1 MNFGSVIRAPDS
13 ICSSDTTFGNP
24 DLRRFG
30 AKRLITDAVAITS
43 EMGSTVRMP
52 ADRGG
57 SQPLVAKFAVA
68 DAVTLAKGNTVGQ
81 RNALSRGDRFNPVRS
96 LRRAPSIDH
105 T

>member
-1 MNFGSVIRAPDS
+1 MDAAPDPYRQTS
-13 ICSSDTTFGNP
+13 PNVESDPGDVGFPHRNVG
-24 DLRRFG
+24 
-30 AKRLITDAVAITS
+30 I
-43 EMGSTVRMP
+43 
-52 ADRGG
+52 DRPYAGRSG
-57 SQPLVAKFAVA
+57 ESQPLVAKFAVA